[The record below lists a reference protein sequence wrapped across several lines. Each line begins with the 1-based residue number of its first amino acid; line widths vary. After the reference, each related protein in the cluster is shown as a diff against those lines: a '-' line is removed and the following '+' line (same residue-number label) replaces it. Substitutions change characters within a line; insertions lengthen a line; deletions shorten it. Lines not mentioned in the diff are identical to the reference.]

1 MDLSGKGSLT
11 MTFFIFRKTFCE
23 VAQVDDILGKKKK
36 KSRRNFFHRR
46 GVKDGVPFLLLPT
59 MAHFTYAQYT
69 VCAGTNQTC
78 SAPKRDDNTHHGTH
92 SISQIKSKCLEMV
105 EKKYIICHMSLSFK
119 VFNRLVYKVYIYI

>member
-11 MTFFIFRKTFCE
+11 MTFSTFRKNFLWGSTSRWYFR
-23 VAQVDDILGKKKK
+23 KKKK
-36 KSRRNFFHRR
+36 KGRRNFFHRW

-69 VCAGTNQTC
+69 ACAGTNQTC
-78 SAPKRDDNTHHGTH
+78 SAPKHKDNTHHGTH

-105 EKKYIICHMSLSFK
+105 ERKYILCHMSLSFK
-119 VFNRLVYKVYIYI
+119 VFNRLIYKVYIYI